1 MSTAQVDSIYT
12 LEKLTMYAVKDME
25 DYGCRVDVPYL
36 KEQQI
41 ALTKELKGL
50 EEDTQL
56 IAPGINA
63 ESPSQ
68 IVKFF
73 LDNNVAIPEKDGT
86 TSDDDEDDEDDPYEE
101 AQPSRINRM
110 YPDRLGLFKG
120 TPKSTAKK
128 SQETEEKKSY
138 SVDKKVLSEIDHP
151 LAVCVLRHRKL
162 TKFKSSYVDT
172 ILDFQDNEVIR
183 PNFRT
188 LKART
193 GRLSC
198 VDPALQTIPKDKDV
212 AGEAMTYEQG
222 LSIRRTF
229 IPRPNC
235 WLVPIDY
242 SQQEF
247 RLFVHYAKNKQLTD
261 RYKAGDFDFHD
272 VVAEMTGLSRTDAK
286 TCIAEGELVLTDHG
300 EVPIECV
307 TTDML
312 VWDGCEWV
320 QHDGVIYKGVK
331 EVVYYDGLWATPDHE
346 VFLEDGSTCSFE
358 CAKQMGAELAR
369 KLPAREV
376 IRYNRD
382 NWKKC
387 AKRLYSGGLRL
398 CKLSSNRREM
408 YRLWS
413 AERLSC
419 GQSDN
424 WKNSFLRLS
433 EKYKIRKSGAGQ
445 HNRGA
450 VRCNLSKMHQPKI
463 SRLRA
468 IWRSGH
474 QEFVRFKRVL
484 HKMGAGES
492 SSQHIS
498 RRTIRQDRQQRSLH
512 AGEYT
517 FSHCTRKYYEQA
529 NKQMGGLQGAKS
541 NSSTCLAFN
550 ENRSSRTRV
559 WKNAHETTNCLGMCP
574 GTDIRKKESK
584 RMSRVYDIGNAG
596 PRHRFVVSNKLV
608 ANCTFGIL
616 YGMGDKKLANRLKCT
631 LKEAERIKAKYF
643 RNVAGAED
651 LIKLTMNTAKARGY
665 VRTLYGRPRF
675 LYYRNRLGVQVDE
688 CHKALNTIIQG
699 GCADIMKIMLVKIN
713 KFLKYRDGVPYTYP
727 YGVRII
733 LTIHDEIILEVP
745 YGQEG
750 IIPAIKTTLEYIPQ
764 VNVPMVA
771 EVSLCEHDWSDKK
784 KVTPEMLDEWRKKP
798 VKVLPPYT
806 VDPYIIHPF
815 MEYEDYPKI
824 GLFANL

>member
-86 TSDDDEDDEDDPYEE
+86 TSDDDEDGEDDPYEE

-120 TPKSTAKK
+120 TPKSAAKK

-286 TCIAEGELVLTDHG
+286 T
-300 EVPIECV
+300 
-307 TTDML
+307 
-312 VWDGCEWV
+312 
-320 QHDGVIYKGVK
+320 
-331 EVVYYDGLWATPDHE
+331 
-346 VFLEDGSTCSFE
+346 
-358 CAKQMGAELAR
+358 
-369 KLPAREV
+369 
-376 IRYNRD
+376 
-382 NWKKC
+382 
-387 AKRLYSGGLRL
+387 
-398 CKLSSNRREM
+398 
-408 YRLWS
+408 
-413 AERLSC
+413 
-419 GQSDN
+419 
-424 WKNSFLRLS
+424 
-433 EKYKIRKSGAGQ
+433 
-445 HNRGA
+445 
-450 VRCNLSKMHQPKI
+450 
-463 SRLRA
+463 
-468 IWRSGH
+468 
-474 QEFVRFKRVL
+474 
-484 HKMGAGES
+484 
-492 SSQHIS
+492 
-498 RRTIRQDRQQRSLH
+498 
-512 AGEYT
+512 
-517 FSHCTRKYYEQA
+517 
-529 NKQMGGLQGAKS
+529 
-541 NSSTCLAFN
+541 
-550 ENRSSRTRV
+550 
-559 WKNAHETTNCLGMCP
+559 
-574 GTDIRKKESK
+574 
-584 RMSRVYDIGNAG
+584 
-596 PRHRFVVSNKLV
+596 
-608 ANCTFGIL
+608 CTFGIL